1 MTNETTPATG
11 TNETTPTTGTNETIS
26 PPCDTVDMICAC
38 GADLSFDR
46 SAERVT
52 CQCGA
57 SYAVTITQLTQPDGG
72 GG

>member
-1 MTNETTPATG
+1 
-11 TNETTPTTGTNETIS
+11 
-26 PPCDTVDMICAC
+26 MICAC

-72 GG
+72 GV